1 MLVDLVDCCIN
12 ECIFMCKLLT
22 MLGANAPL
30 GKQQGKYDQDDECY
44 ANELLIAMAVSK

>member
-1 MLVDLVDCCIN
+1 
-12 ECIFMCKLLT
+12 MCKLLT